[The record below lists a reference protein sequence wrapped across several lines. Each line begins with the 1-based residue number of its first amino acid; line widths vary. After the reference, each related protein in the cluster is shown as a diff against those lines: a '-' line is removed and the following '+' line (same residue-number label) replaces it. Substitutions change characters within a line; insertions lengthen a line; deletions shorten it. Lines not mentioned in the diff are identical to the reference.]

1 MVETPLELTEDDL
14 LPSPAD
20 LARRGQQHRSML
32 ALSALTVVLAF
43 ALQVV
48 SGEYIALRFLPSYP
62 LPHSCA
68 SRAFFHTDC
77 PGCGLTRSFI
87 LLAEGR
93 LAESYARHHLGPLL
107 VLALLLQF
115 PYRLAALRHPH
126 RDILPK
132 RWRSAISHA
141 LITLLIA
148 NWLLRHLV
156 PSW

>member
-1 MVETPLELTEDDL
+1 MSDTPLELTEDDL

-20 LARRGQQHRSML
+20 LARRGRQHRSML
-32 ALSALTVVLAF
+32 ALSALTVVLSF

-48 SGEYIALRFLPSYP
+48 SGEYIALRILPAYP
-62 LPHSCA
+62 FPHSCA
-68 SRAFFHTDC
+68 SRAIFNTEC

-93 LAESYARHHLGPLL
+93 LAEAYARHHLGPLL
-107 VLALLLQF
+107 ALALLLQF
-115 PYRLAALRHPH
+115 PYRLAALRHPQ

-132 RWRSAISHA
+132 SWRSAASRA

-148 NWLLRHLV
+148 NWVLRQIV